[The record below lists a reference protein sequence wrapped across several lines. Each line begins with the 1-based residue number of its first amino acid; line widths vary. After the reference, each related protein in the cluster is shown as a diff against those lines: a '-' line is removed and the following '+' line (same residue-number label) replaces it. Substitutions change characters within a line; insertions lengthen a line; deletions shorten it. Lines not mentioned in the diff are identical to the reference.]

1 MNMNTAEV
9 LSLESVLVQ
18 REGNIASDMDGEKVM
33 LNVQNGKYYNLGE
46 VGGEIWEALA
56 SPVSIGRIAGII
68 QEMFEVPEE
77 LARQDVFEFVQSLL
91 NEDLVAIV
99 SGP

>member
-1 MNMNTAEV
+1 MNMNTAAD

-33 LNVQNGKYYNLGE
+33 LNVKNGKYYNLGE
-46 VGGEIWEALA
+46 VGGEIWEALS
-56 SPVSIGRIAGII
+56 SPVSIARIAGII
-68 QEMFEVPEE
+68 QENFDVPEE

>member
-1 MNMNTAEV
+1 MNMNTTEV
-9 LSLESVLVQ
+9 LSLDSVLVQ

-33 LNVQNGKYYNLGE
+33 LNVKNGKYYNLGE

-56 SPVSIGRIAGII
+56 SPASIRQIAGKM
-68 QEMFEVPEE
+68 QEIFEVPAE
-77 LARQDVFEFVQSLL
+77 LAQQDVIDFVQNLL
-91 NEDLVAIV
+91 NEDLVSIV

>member
-1 MNMNTAEV
+1 MNMNTADV

-33 LNVQNGKYYNLGE
+33 LNVKNGKYYNLGE

-56 SPVSIGRIAGII
+56 SPVSVSRIAEII
-68 QEMFEVPEE
+68 QEAFEVPAE
-77 LARQDVFEFVQSLL
+77 LAQQDVFEFVQSLL
-91 NEDLVAIV
+91 NEDLVAV
-99 SGP
+99 VTGP